1 MGKHGGFKGHLCMGF
16 VWIFFFLFMFLRLL
30 VSEMEETQE
39 EEKTVVGGDLHGATL
54 IQCCSEP
61 SL

>member
-1 MGKHGGFKGHLCMGF
+1 MDLRDIYVWGSCGFF
-16 VWIFFFLFMFLRLL
+16 SFFFMFLRLL